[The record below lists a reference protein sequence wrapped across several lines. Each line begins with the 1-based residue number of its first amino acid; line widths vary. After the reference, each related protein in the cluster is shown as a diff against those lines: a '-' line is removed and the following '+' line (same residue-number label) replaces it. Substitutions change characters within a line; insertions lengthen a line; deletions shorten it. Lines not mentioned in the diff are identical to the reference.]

1 MQHTV
6 LRTIIKTEI
15 NPMIHIPTDGIARK
29 DSASFAAPV
38 LPSPGAF
45 KAANIQKREYPREP
59 NPKNI
64 AVMFLRIN
72 GVCIN
77 IRSKMAANEIAP
89 SPLA

>member
-6 LRTIIKTEI
+6 LRTIIRTEI
-15 NPMIHIPTDGIARK
+15 NPMIHIPADGIARN

-64 AVMFLRIN
+64 AVIFLRISV
-72 GVCIN
+72 VCMN
-77 IRSKMAANEIAP
+77 TRSRMTANEVAP
-89 SPLA
+89 SPFA

>member
-1 MQHTV
+1 MQYTV
-6 LRTIIKTEI
+6 LTKNTKTEI
-15 NPMIHIPTDGIARK
+15 SPTIHIPADGIAMK

-45 KAANIQKREYPREP
+45 KAANIQKREYTKEP

-64 AVMFLRIN
+64 AVISLIIHV
-72 GVCIN
+72 VCIN
-77 IRSKMAANEIAP
+77 MRSKIVTNEIAP

>member
-1 MQHTV
+1 
-6 LRTIIKTEI
+6 
-15 NPMIHIPTDGIARK
+15 MIHIPADGIARK

-45 KAANIQKREYPREP
+45 KAVNIQKREYPKEP

-64 AVMFLRIN
+64 AVSFLRIN
-72 GVCIN
+72 VVCIN
-77 IRSKMAANEIAP
+77 IRSKIAANEIAP